1 MLVSG
6 HLILDILVYSV
17 EVEALINFEVALKKI
32 VMIVESLELFAILF
46 SSCVNNRK
54 FLKAGDIYY
63 IVVA

>member
-6 HLILDILVYSV
+6 QLILDILVYSV

-32 VMIVESLELFAILF
+32 VMIVESLELFAIFFF
-46 SSCVNNRK
+46 SRVNNRK